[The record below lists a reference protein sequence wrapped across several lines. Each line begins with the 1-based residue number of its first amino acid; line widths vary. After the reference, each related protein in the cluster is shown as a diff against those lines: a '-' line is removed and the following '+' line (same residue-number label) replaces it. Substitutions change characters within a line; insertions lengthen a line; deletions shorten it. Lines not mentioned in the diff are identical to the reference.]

1 MSLEKLVRV
10 KPFRRMATMKEKY
23 LEAVPK
29 LKEQLKLYNF
39 NSVPRLEKVTLNVGL
54 GRGLK
59 DKTFIETVEKTLE
72 RITGQKPVF
81 TKARKSI
88 ATFKIRQGMPIGIKV
103 TLRGQRMYDFI
114 EKLVNVTFPRIRD
127 FRGIE
132 LKSVDAGG
140 NFNFGF
146 KEHIAFPEIAA
157 SDVDKLHGLQVT
169 VTTTARNK
177 IEGEALFSALG
188 FPFKKIQN

>member
-1 MSLEKLVRV
+1 
-10 KPFRRMATMKEKY
+10 MATMKEKY

-29 LKEQLKLYNF
+29 LKEELKLSNV
-39 NSVPRLEKVTLNVGL
+39 NAVPKLEKVTLNVGL
-54 GRGLK
+54 GKGLK
-59 DKTFIETVEKTLE
+59 DKAYTETVEKTLE
-72 RITGQKPVF
+72 QITGQKPVF

-88 ATFKIRQGMPIGIKV
+88 ATFKIREGMPVGIKV
-103 TLRGQRMYDFI
+103 TLRGPRMYDFI

-132 LKSVDAGG
+132 LKSVDSGG

-146 KEHIAFPEIAA
+146 KEHIAFPEVSAV
-157 SDVDKLHGLQVT
+157 DVDKLHGLQVT
-169 VTTTARNK
+169 ITTTAQSK
-177 IEGEALFSALG
+177 AEGEALFKALG